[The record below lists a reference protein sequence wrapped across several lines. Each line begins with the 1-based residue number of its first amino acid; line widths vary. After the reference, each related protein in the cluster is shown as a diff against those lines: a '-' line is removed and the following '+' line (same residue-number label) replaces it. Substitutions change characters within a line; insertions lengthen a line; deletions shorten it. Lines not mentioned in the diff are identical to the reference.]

1 MVTVL
6 SMLRLPIAC
15 LVEVK
20 LAYHVDPFPFIRF
33 PVQYVFDF
41 IWNILFSSLIVLISH
56 DLLLL

>member
-41 IWNILFSSLIVLISH
+41 IWNILF
-56 DLLLL
+56 LL

>member
-20 LAYHVDPFPFIRF
+20 LAYHVDPSPLLDFLYSIFN
-33 PVQYVFDF
+33 F
-41 IWNILFSSLIVLISH
+41 IWNILFSFLIVLINH
-56 DLLLL
+56 DLLLH

>member
-33 PVQYVFDF
+33 PVQYVLTSFETF
-41 IWNILFSSLIVLISH
+41 CILLNCAY
-56 DLLLL
+56 